1 MYILL
6 FILIALLLQ
15 PYLDSYLDSFLD
27 SYLDPFLDPF
37 LDSRKEGLKTKKAK
51 NPFKKLGQDI
61 KKKIINPVQKK
72 IMNPIKK
79 MVSKKKPEVKKM
91 VLPVPVAFASYADN
105 VLSPYDG
112 QEFASIQKDI
122 GEYQKAL
129 DGKPSEKIVSK
140 NPLGALYFA
149 STGTK
154 CNAPDG
160 KLVDRY
166 TVVDSR
172 ANTDLFNSADADF
185 NKSFTPLTELDYKST
200 LANKC
205 RPHTITPIDVYGRQL
220 AKQTRYV

>member
-1 MYILL
+1 MLWFAIYILL
-6 FILIALLLQ
+6 FILIVLLL
-15 PYLDSYLDSFLD
+15 
-27 SYLDPFLDPF
+27 DPI
-37 LDSRKEGLKTKKAK
+37 KEGLKTKKAK
-51 NPFKKLGQDI
+51 NPFKKLEKDI
-61 KKKIINPVQKK
+61 KKKVINPVQKK
-72 IMNPIKK
+72 VVNPVKKAVVNPIKK
-79 MVSKKKPEVKKM
+79 LVSKKKPAIKKQ

-112 QEFASIQKDI
+112 QEFTSIQKDI

-129 DGKPSEKIVSK
+129 DGKPTDKIVSK
-140 NPLGALYFA
+140 TPLGALYFA

-172 ANTDLFNSADADF
+172 ANTNLFNSADADF
-185 NKSFTPLTELDYKST
+185 NKSSKPLIELDYKST

-205 RPHTITPIDVYGRQL
+205 SPQTITPIDVYGRQ
-220 AKQTRYV
+220 QGGDCSETW

>member
-1 MYILL
+1 MIV
-6 FILIALLLQ
+6 LLLNPYLKPYLK
-15 PYLDSYLDSFLD
+15 PYLDQY
-27 SYLDPFLDPF
+27 
-37 LDSRKEGLKTKKAK
+37 KEGLKTKKAK
-51 NPFKKLGQDI
+51 NPFKKLEKDI
-61 KKKIINPVQKK
+61 KKKVINPVQKK
-72 IMNPIKK
+72 VVNPVKKAVVNPIKK
-79 MVSKKKPEVKKM
+79 LVSKKPAVKKQ

-105 VLSPYDG
+105 VLTPYDG

-122 GEYQKAL
+122 DEYQKAL

-185 NKSFTPLTELDYKST
+185 NKSSNPLIELDYKSI

-205 RPHTITPIDVYGRQL
+205 SPLTITPIDVYGRQL
-220 AKQTRYV
+220 AKQTHYV

>member
-1 MYILL
+1 MLWFAIYILL
-6 FILIALLLQ
+6 FILIVLLL
-15 PYLDSYLDSFLD
+15 
-27 SYLDPFLDPF
+27 DPI
-37 LDSRKEGLKTKKAK
+37 KEGLKTKKAK
-51 NPFKKLGQDI
+51 NPFKKLEKDI
-61 KKKIINPVQKK
+61 KKKVVNPVKK
-72 IMNPIKK
+72 AVVNPIKK
-79 MVSKKKPEVKKM
+79 LVSKKKPAIKKQ

-112 QEFASIQKDI
+112 QEFTSIQKDI

-129 DGKPSEKIVSK
+129 DGKPSDKIVSK
-140 NPLGALYFA
+140 TPLGALYFA

-185 NKSFTPLTELDYKST
+185 NKSSKPLIELDYKST

-205 RPHTITPIDVYGRQL
+205 SPQTITPIDVYGRQL
-220 AKQTRYV
+220 AKQTQYV

>member
-1 MYILL
+1 MIV
-6 FILIALLLQ
+6 LLLK
-15 PYLDSYLDSFLD
+15 PI
-27 SYLDPFLDPF
+27 
-37 LDSRKEGLKTKKAK
+37 KEGLKTKKTN

-61 KKKIINPVQKK
+61 KKKVINPVKK
-72 IMNPIKK
+72 AVVNKL
-79 MVSKKKPEVKKM
+79 VSKKKPAVKKL

-112 QEFASIQKDI
+112 QEFTSIQKDI

-129 DGKPSEKIVSK
+129 DGKPSDKIVSK
-140 NPLGALYFA
+140 NPLGAFYFA
-149 STGTK
+149 NTGTK

-185 NKSFTPLTELDYKST
+185 NKSYTPLTELDYKST

-205 RPHTITPIDVYGRQL
+205 TPKTITPIDVYGRQL